1 MYAEA
6 DPALLPLVTCHLS
19 TRLSSPLPCSTLD
32 PQSLQIS
39 FQPPPPPKILRS
51 NPNPLPMVQ
60 LSEATPE
67 FANKPPDPNPDLS
80 SNPID
85 EPVETTIEDGS
96 KRIEPGSSAATGG
109 VQCPAGMDV
118 VRTDDGRWTV
128 SKVVLEH
135 SHDDLLSLEVGPT
148 SGLLPAVGMEFESVA
163 AAKAYYS
170 AYGEK
175 LGFKVKMGNG
185 KRSQGARILLMQ
197 GFICEKG
204 KSDGSETVKKKRGT
218 CKKRDQN
225 EVDQDMVNDGSVSNS
240 DDREDGDKFDSSRGK
255 GDKVPLVNNP
265 GQSKLLRELGI
276 RVSRYT
282 HEERRDII
290 LKYMQKRSSR
300 QVVNRT
306 TKVVYE
312 YE

>member
-1 MYAEA
+1 
-6 DPALLPLVTCHLS
+6 
-19 TRLSSPLPCSTLD
+19 
-32 PQSLQIS
+32 
-39 FQPPPPPKILRS
+39 
-51 NPNPLPMVQ
+51 MVQ
-60 LSEATPE
+60 ISEATPE
-67 FANKPPDPNPDLS
+67 FTNKPPDPNPD
-80 SNPID
+80 PID
-85 EPVETTIEDGS
+85 EPVETTIQDGS
-96 KRIEPGSSAATGG
+96 KQLEPAASAGTGG

-118 VRTDDGRWTV
+118 VRTDDGRWIV

-135 SHDDLLSLEVGPT
+135 SHDDLLSQEVDPT
-148 SGLLPAVGMEFESVA
+148 CGLLPAVGMEFESIA

-175 LGFKVKMGNG
+175 LGFKVKTGNG

-197 GFICEKG
+197 GFLCEKG
-204 KSDGSETVKKKRGT
+204 KSNESENAKKKRGT
-218 CKKRDQN
+218 SKKRDQY
-225 EVDQDMVNDGSVSNS
+225 EIELDVVSDNIN
-240 DDREDGDKFDSSRGK
+240 DDREDGEKFDSLRGS
-255 GDKVPLVNNP
+255 GEKVPLVNNP

-312 YE
+312 SKINPRASGEILLD